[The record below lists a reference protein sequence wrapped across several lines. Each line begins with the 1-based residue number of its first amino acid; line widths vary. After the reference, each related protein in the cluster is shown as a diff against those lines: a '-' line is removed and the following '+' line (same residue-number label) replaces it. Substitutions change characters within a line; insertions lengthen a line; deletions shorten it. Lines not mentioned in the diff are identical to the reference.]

1 MSRFILLFSV
11 LFTYSLLAGGQCV
24 ILKDSY
30 GQIITTCEL
39 YSAEVPNRLAMSAHK
54 QINYLG
60 SEYFSF
66 PAWQEGTIQ
75 LDQAGKEIKCVLAY
89 NVVDNKVMCQ
99 FDKDVA
105 ATPVKPYAFTINGIR
120 FIKQPI
126 KVLGIDYQ
134 SYATVIDGNQTKL
147 LKSLTRR
154 LVPRSVR
161 NSYEKSGL
169 FDGYYQTQERYYIRK
184 GEAESQLTT
193 LSKSSLTA
201 ILYEHSVEISSRF
214 PQKKFTIDEVV
225 QVLAYYD
232 SLTAVRD
239 VNNPSLSKDAVFRGF
254 LHNELKYPNR
264 AWNQGVYGRVYAGF
278 DVNQSG
284 QLTNISLLSPDNIGF
299 DFDQTVKQ
307 ALTKLASVK
316 PAFAGRYIL
325 PVAFTYTNT
334 IDKEPAHVPIN
345 TLAPERF
352 DGRTVLQ
359 EIVVPVVVS
368 KPVIE
373 SREVWGYYK

>member
-1 MSRFILLFSV
+1 
-11 LFTYSLLAGGQCV
+11 
-24 ILKDSY
+24 
-30 GQIITTCEL
+30 
-39 YSAEVPNRLAMSAHK
+39 MSAHK
-54 QINYLG
+54 QISYLG

-89 NVVDNKVMCQ
+89 NLVDNKIMCQ

-105 ATPVKPYAFTINGIR
+105 ATAVKPYAFTMNGIR
-120 FIKQPI
+120 FVKQPT

-134 SYATVIDGNQTKL
+134 SYATVINGHQTKL

-154 LVPRSVR
+154 LVAKSVR
-161 NSYEKSGL
+161 NGYEKSGL

-184 GEAESQLTT
+184 GDAQPQLTT
-193 LSKSSLTA
+193 LSKSSLA
-201 ILYEHSVEISSRF
+201 DILYEHSEEIIARF
-214 PQKKFTIDEVV
+214 PQKKFTSDEVAN
-225 QVLAYYD
+225 VLAYYD
-232 SLTAVRD
+232 SLTAIAD
-239 VNNPSLSKDAVFRGF
+239 VDKPSLSRDAAFRAF

-278 DVNQSG
+278 DVNQDG
-284 QLTNISLLSPDNIGF
+284 HLTNVSLLSPDNIGF
-299 DFDQTVKQ
+299 DFDKTVKQ
-307 ALTKLASVK
+307 VLLNLASVK
-316 PAFAGRYIL
+316 PAFAGSYIL

-334 IDKEPAHVPIN
+334 KDEEPAHVPIN

-373 SREVWGYYK
+373 SREVWGYYKQ